1 MSDSLLSQ
9 CFFHFERRAAKAHY
23 FLADALLND
32 LIQPNKCPATNEE
45 NLLSVDLDVFLVRMF
60 AAALGRDIARAALQN
75 FQKRLL
81 HSFAGHVTS
90 DTHVIGLASN
100 LIDFVDVN
108 DANLRSFHV
117 VIRILKEPQDD
128 VFDVFADVAGFG
140 QRCRVSNAKRHVQD
154 PGKCLGKQ
162 CFAGASRSD
171 E

>member
-1 MSDSLLSQ
+1 MYSWCGCLRPPWGGTLHVLPSKIFKSACCTPSPDTSRVIL
-9 CFFHFERRAAKAHY
+9 
-23 FLADALLND
+23 
-32 LIQPNKCPATNEE
+32 T
-45 NLLSVDLDVFLVRMF
+45 LSVLRPIF
-60 AAALGRDIARAALQN
+60 
-75 FQKRLL
+75 
-81 HSFAGHVTS
+81 
-90 DTHVIGLASN
+90 
-100 LIDFVDVN
+100 DFVDVN